1 MIRAGDLTASLTID
15 ALDAERWLSDALER
29 PVGRAV
35 LLDADARVLA
45 LGAKL
50 QPEPSVVAA
59 LAVTY
64 AFFEPEAEP
73 GARAMQV
80 LERLGR
86 VRKARGLGRTVLVRD
101 APGMQEQLPRIQRG
115 EASPSDALRV
125 AMQHVAN
132 EIGGSV
138 QGFVWETHDLDM
150 IEFPS
155 ELLQKGD
162 LTLAAGVTYYRAP
175 GGAWGQYTV
184 LFVVINPSGT
194 KV

>member
-1 MIRAGDLTASLTID
+1 GAVTASMIVES
-15 ALDAERWLSDALER
+15 LDAERWLADALER

-50 QPEPSVVAA
+50 QSEQSVLAA
-59 LAVTY
+59 LALTY
-64 AFFEPEAEP
+64 AFFEPEAKP

-86 VRKARGLGRTVLVRD
+86 VRQARGLGRTVLVRD
-101 APGMQEQLPRIQRG
+101 APGVQEQLPRIQRG
-115 EASPSDALRV
+115 EVVPEDALRD
-125 AMQHVAN
+125 AMQQVVG
-132 EIGGSV
+132 ELGGTAR
-138 QGFVWETHDLDM
+138 GFVWETHDLDA

-162 LTLAAGVTYYRAP
+162 LTLGAGVTYYRAP